1 VQTRPAPL
9 LADRFILGFPIDYG
23 PVLLLMP
30 FGFHLAMDTLPS
42 GRLLSGGFRFA
53 LAVSSFRFRARLDV
67 SIPFRFLRPA
77 RFYPRLWI
85 RRPSFGRPRDFNP
98 HEQRAAQRALCRCPT
113 PRRRAR
119 GPYGLSLLPPS
130 WHYVSTGIS
139 EVSRFSCMKYLG
151 VSGVFDYAGLKQELA
166 LAPLIML
173 PAAIT
178 RASASG
184 LHLFGAQYPPHLF
197 PCLRF
202 AVHLTMPSAKL
213 GAEWIAS
220 PFS

>member
-1 VQTRPAPL
+1 
-9 LADRFILGFPIDYG
+9 
-23 PVLLLMP
+23 
-30 FGFHLAMDTLPS
+30 
-42 GRLLSGGFRFA
+42 
-53 LAVSSFRFRARLDV
+53 
-67 SIPFRFLRPA
+67 
-77 RFYPRLWI
+77 
-85 RRPSFGRPRDFNP
+85 
-98 HEQRAAQRALCRCPT
+98 
-113 PRRRAR
+113 
-119 GPYGLSLLPPS
+119 
-130 WHYVSTGIS
+130 
-139 EVSRFSCMKYLG
+139 MKYLG

>member
-1 VQTRPAPL
+1 LLVAPRRDPHERSLAHAALIADELTAKPAACPHTRHLLDTRNPAQC
-9 LADRFILGFPIDYG
+9 RERVRWKS
-23 PVLLLMP
+23 VLLDQQPSL
-30 FGFHLAMDTLPS
+30 LTLRRRAF
-42 GRLLSGGFRFA
+42 RLCSND
-53 LAVSSFRFRARLDV
+53 SSV
-67 SIPFRFLRPA
+67 
-77 RFYPRLWI
+77 
-85 RRPSFGRPRDFNP
+85 
-98 HEQRAAQRALCRCPT
+98 LCRCPT

-130 WHYVSTGIS
+130 CHYVSTGIS